1 MLYESGQELQLS
13 PLKSRKSNIALK
25 RLVRFL
31 PLLLLLIPVASTEKS
46 PAGFSAQVVRAHVEI
61 DGVEYGAFDQ
71 VEGLVGNPELQSS
84 DTMGAVRH
92 RKVSLQRDFVTNPS
106 LYLWAKSVM
115 EERSGLKDVQ
125 LVLEN
130 RDGEVLSRYVLKLCQ
145 PLSWSLEAANPALGG
160 FHEKVDLAVQD
171 ISLQ

>member
-1 MLYESGQELQLS
+1 MKSHKSGDM
-13 PLKSRKSNIALK
+13 LK
-25 RLVRFL
+25 RMLRLV

-46 PAGFSAQVVRAHVEI
+46 PAGFSDQVVRAHVMI
-61 DGVEYGAFDQ
+61 DGVEYGAFDE
-71 VEGLVGNPELQSS
+71 VEGLVGDQGLQSS

-92 RKVSLQRDFVTNPS
+92 RKITLQRDFVTNPS
-106 LYLWAKSVM
+106 LYIWAKNVM

-130 RDGEVLSRYVLKLCQ
+130 RDGEILSRYVLKLCQ

-171 ISLQ
+171 ITLQ